1 MKKDFS
7 IHWEKSSQRRKQR
20 KFRFNALAHIRHKFL
35 GVALSDDLWKKYGRR
50 NIPIR
55 KGDKVKV
62 LTGEF
67 KGKVGK
73 VNNVDSKSCKVL
85 IDGIDVVKKE
95 GAKKLVGI
103 HTSNLLI
110 TELFLDDRKRVKS
123 LEKKGERKN
132 G

>member
-7 IHWEKSSQRRKQR
+7 IHWQKSKQRRKQR
-20 KFRFNALAHIRHKFL
+20 KFRFNAPAHVRNKFL

-50 NIPIR
+50 NAPVR

-62 LTGEF
+62 LRGEY
-67 KGKVGK
+67 KGKSGK
-73 VNNVDSKSCKVL
+73 VNSVDSKTCKVK
-85 IDGIDVVKKE
+85 IDGIEVVKKE
-95 GAKKLVGI
+95 GAKRFLGI
-103 HTSNLLI
+103 HTSKLLI

-123 LEKKGERKN
+123 LEKRGEKKN